1 MNAKPLL
8 IIGLTLL
15 LTACG
20 TLTGIP
26 SHGGGKRFAVE
37 QELVTA
43 SARAAIK
50 NMDLHNL
57 QGRRV
62 ALYVSTMGDQ
72 GSGTLTG
79 GRYSVSALLR
89 GEYTNIPDTLTSYAY
104 PNYTNHSHHNRR
116 HPQ

>member
-43 SARAAIK
+43 SARAAAK
-50 NMDLHNL
+50 NIWICIIYKA
-57 QGRRV
+57 G
-62 ALYVSTMGDQ
+62 
-72 GSGTLTG
+72 
-79 GRYSVSALLR
+79 ALL
-89 GEYTNIPDTLTSYAY
+89 YTFPPWAIKA
-104 PNYTNHSHHNRR
+104 
-116 HPQ
+116 QAQ